1 DLTAN
6 SPGCLAIPDDD
17 YVKKYQQNPELWP
30 VEFFLV
36 AFRRTK
42 NKQSHKT
49 ETQLL
54 VRNSSNGTSKW
65 GLGTG
70 APATRWMLSSV
81 ERPPFGY
88 EWSRRTKRLSDPM
101 PATENSR
108 IIFEAANFPEYASDG
123 QTSWTYTKIDV
134 VGDAFNQDSGLSDPE
149 LEDYAKQILGNIRA
163 ELSKKISDGDNLN
176 CWESSRLSIVKNVAE
191 SDGCVAA
198 LQGTLRMSGLFA
210 SRADGSP
217 SSRYISLK
225 DGAPDPDEL
234 VQSMRIFTMFP
245 QMPNPLPLPSASP
258 EELQKELASR
268 QSRLTESGKDPHKD
282 KYGRRFTHIST
293 SNVSNTI
300 HGVYLTLDATGL
312 TELDEVPAFDMFG
325 TKRIKREWKSLE
337 DLKVLDLDGESIS
350 TEDPKPTFISG
361 YIARQLVREHIIKVD
376 SLAG

>member
-1 DLTAN
+1 MC
-6 SPGCLAIPDDD
+6 GC
-17 YVKKYQQNPELWP
+17 
-30 VEFFLV
+30 
-36 AFRRTK
+36 
-42 NKQSHKT
+42 
-49 ETQLL
+49 
-54 VRNSSNGTSKW
+54 
-65 GLGTG
+65 
-70 APATRWMLSSV
+70 
-81 ERPPFGY
+81 
-88 EWSRRTKRLSDPM
+88 
-101 PATENSR
+101 
-108 IIFEAANFPEYASDG
+108 
-123 QTSWTYTKIDV
+123 
-134 VGDAFNQDSGLSDPE
+134 
-149 LEDYAKQILGNIRA
+149 
-163 ELSKKISDGDNLN
+163 
-176 CWESSRLSIVKNVAE
+176 
-191 SDGCVAA
+191 
-198 LQGTLRMSGLFA
+198 A
-210 SRADGSP
+210 SRDTPDERSLCIQSRWSP